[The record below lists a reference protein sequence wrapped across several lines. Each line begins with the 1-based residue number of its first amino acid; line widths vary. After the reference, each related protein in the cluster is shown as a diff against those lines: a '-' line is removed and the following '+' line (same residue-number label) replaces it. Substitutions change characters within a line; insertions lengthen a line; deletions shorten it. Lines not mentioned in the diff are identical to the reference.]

1 MMRVMN
7 ALRISPSRRA
17 FLQQLAVGG
26 AALALGAHVASGQSQ
41 PQPAPSGSTGK
52 RKLGIALMGLGR
64 YSTSELAPALEKAQ
78 HSYLAGVITGDREKG
93 GKWSEQYKFPEKN
106 IYSYETI
113 GDIAANK
120 DIDIIYVVT
129 PPGLHRDH
137 VLASAK
143 TGKHIICEK
152 PMANSVAE
160 CDEMIAACRAAKVQL
175 SIGYRLAF
183 EPHHLELDRLAK
195 TREFGLF
202 TKITGGNG
210 FKVSRRTWRVD
221 KKLGGGGPLMDVGI
235 YVIQAAVRAAG
246 GVSPIAVTAQEL
258 AKTDPELFNDVE
270 EGIRFRLEF
279 PEGAVCEGA
288 TSYGERMGGFRAEG
302 EGGWFELQPA
312 YGYRG
317 IDGRTSRGPLDVPK
331 NVPQQTLQMDDF
343 AQCVSTGRPTRVP
356 GEMGRQ
362 HMAIIEAIYEAAR
375 TRQRVDVRA

>member
-1 MMRVMN
+1 MN
-7 ALRISPSRRA
+7 ARKISPSRRA
-17 FLQQLAVGG
+17 FLQQLAFGG
-26 AALALGAHVASGQSQ
+26 AALALGGHAVRGQSQ
-41 PQPAPSGSTGK
+41 PASSAAAGG

-64 YSTSELAPALEKAQ
+64 YSTGELAPALERAQ
-78 HSYLAGVITGDREKG
+78 HCRLAGVITGDREKG
-93 GKWSEQYKFPEKN
+93 RKWSEQYAFSPKN
-106 IYSYETI
+106 IFSYDTI
-113 GDIAANK
+113 GDIAANP

-160 CDEMIAACRAAKVQL
+160 CDEMIAACRAANVQL

-195 TREFGLF
+195 TRELGPF
-202 TKITGGNG
+202 TKITGGHG
-210 FKVSRRTWRVD
+210 FKVSRRTWRVE

-246 GVSPIAVTAQEL
+246 GVSPLAVTAQEM
-258 AKTDPELFNDVE
+258 AKTDRDLFNEVE

-279 PEGAVCEGA
+279 PGGAVCEGA

-302 EGGWFELQPA
+302 AHGWFELLPA
-312 YGYRG
+312 YSYRG

-343 AQCVSTGRPTRVP
+343 ARCVATGRPTPVP

-362 HMAIIEAIYEAAR
+362 HMTIIEAIYEAAR
-375 TRQRVDVRA
+375 TGQRVNVRA